1 MTELTRVGIAG
12 TGSYAPE
19 RVMTNDDFA
28 RLVDTSDE
36 WITQRTGIKE
46 RRFVADDEQNSDLAL
61 RAAEQ
66 AMEAAG
72 VEASDLDIIVVGT
85 LTADHLMPTVACQVQ
100 DRLGANGSAAFYVQ
114 SACTG
119 FLTALHTG
127 ESFVS
132 AGRAKTAL
140 VIGTETLSRY
150 LNMEDRTSCIL
161 FGDGAGA
168 AVLRPHEECGQGEI
182 LRSKLGSDGSGFE
195 FIHIPHGGTKYPHDH
210 PDYEPGKHYIT
221 LKGRE
226 VYKFAVSKMVEM
238 IHYAC
243 EGHDPDEIAVVVPHQ
258 VNRRIIESAFER
270 LGWGLDRC
278 VMNIDRYG
286 NTSAASVP
294 IALDEAVR
302 TGRIEKGQL
311 VVFVAFGAGLT
322 WGSTLVRW

>member
-100 DRLGANGSAAFYVQ
+100 DRLGANGSAAFDVQ

-140 VIGTETLSRY
+140 VIGTTYKPAAQDVARAIVTWLERAGIEVIQDIDGDMDLSDAAKSAD
-150 LNMEDRTSCIL
+150 LAISVG
-161 FGDGAGA
+161 GDGTMLSTARRLGPSQIPTLG
-168 AVLRPHEECGQGEI
+168 VNLG
-182 LRSKLGSDGSGFE
+182 KLGFLAE
-195 FIHIPHGGTKYPHDH
+195 FT
-210 PDYEPGKHYIT
+210 
-221 LKGRE
+221 E
-226 VYKFAVSKMVEM
+226 VQVRDWIADRQVST
-238 IHYAC
+238 Y
-243 EGHDPDEIAVVVPHQ
+243 D
-258 VNRRIIESAFER
+258 R
-270 LGWGLDRC
+270 L
-278 VMNIDRYG
+278 
-286 NTSAASVP
+286 
-294 IALDEAVR
+294 
-302 TGRIEKGQL
+302 
-311 VVFVAFGAGLT
+311 
-322 WGSTLVRW
+322 